1 MTHRI
6 LFVVGALLFLR
17 LIEAVYAADLVTLR
31 YGQNAASAG
40 SLSSLP
46 LTVAE
51 RKGFFVREGIN
62 LDVVPIPG
70 GTDRIVAALDKGE
83 IDAGKNATPY
93 LIQAVLKGSDAV
105 AILSQTTNPVYSLIV
120 KPEIKSFAD
129 LKGKVVGLSTPGDT
143 ITLATVR
150 LLRLK
155 GIKPPDFQAKAIV
168 GTGARFDCVKSGECA
183 GVPMGQPE
191 DLGAINDGY
200 PRLGFTYEAGAD
212 LIFNVDMTRRR
223 WGEKNKDALVRM
235 ARGFAA
241 SYEFMN
247 DPKNRGEMINIVMES
262 LKISAEIARQLF
274 APYLEPD
281 KNVLPKRGE
290 LSLSAFNRVLTLM
303 GEAGVI
309 PTPVP
314 AAERFI
320 DLQYLKAAGV
330 QSSVSA
336 CRLSACR
343 LSRPCEIII

>member
-6 LFVVGALLFLR
+6 LFVVGALLFLS
-17 LIEAVYAADLVTLR
+17 LVEAVYAADLVTLR

-70 GTDRIVAALDKGE
+70 GTDRIVTALDKGE

-150 LLRLK
+150 LLSLK

-183 GVPMGQPE
+183 AVPMGQPE
-191 DLGAINDGY
+191 DLGAIKEGY

-212 LIFNVDMTRRR
+212 LIFNVDMTPRR

-290 LSLSAFNRVLTLM
+290 LSLSTFNRVLTLM

-330 QSSVSA
+330 Q
-336 CRLSACR
+336 
-343 LSRPCEIII
+343 

>member
-1 MTHRI
+1 MNRRI
-6 LFVVGALLFLR
+6 LSVLGALFCVSFVQ
-17 LIEAVYAADLVTLR
+17 AAQAADVITLR

-51 RKGFFVREGIN
+51 RKGFFLREGIN
-62 LDVVPIPG
+62 LVVVPIPG

-168 GTGARFDCVKSGECA
+168 GTAARFDCVKSGECGA
-183 GVPMGQPE
+183 VPMGQPE
-191 DLGAINDGY
+191 DLSAIKEGY

-212 LIFNVDMTRRR
+212 LIFNVDMTRRA
-223 WGEKNKDALVRM
+223 WGEKNQDTLVRF
-235 ARGFAA
+235 ARAFAA
-241 SYEFMN
+241 SYEYMN
-247 DPKNRGEMINIVMES
+247 DPKNRGDLTSLVKDS
-262 LKISAEIARQLF
+262 LKISDEITREIF
-274 APYLEPD
+274 APYLE
-281 KNVLPKRGE
+281 
-290 LSLSAFNRVLTLM
+290 
-303 GEAGVI
+303 
-309 PTPVP
+309 
-314 AAERFI
+314 
-320 DLQYLKAAGV
+320 
-330 QSSVSA
+330 
-336 CRLSACR
+336 
-343 LSRPCEIII
+343 